1 MILTQEFWMV
11 TGIAVGVAISVH
23 LIDMAV
29 RLLAGLPALG

>member
-1 MILTQEFWMV
+1 MTSEFWMV
-11 TGIAVGVAISVH
+11 AGWFFGVAVSVH